1 MTTKRRIETPPNA
14 DVHGPEVPPVKV
26 VDERPGAVTFLDK
39 LKGYYKALITVV
51 GAALLGLNELTP
63 VTDFLPATSQHW
75 LSVALSVLT
84 AILTFLKANE
94 HWVDDA

>member
-1 MTTKRRIETPPNA
+1 MTTKRRIKTPPNA

-26 VDERPGAVTFLDK
+26 VDERTGAVTFLDK
-39 LKGYYKALITVV
+39 LKGYYKALITVL
-51 GAALLGLNELTP
+51 GAVLLALNELTP
-63 VTDFLPATSQHW
+63 ATNFLPTTAHHW

>member
-1 MTTKRRIETPPNA
+1 
-14 DVHGPEVPPVKV
+14 
-26 VDERPGAVTFLDK
+26 
-39 LKGYYKALITVV
+39 
-51 GAALLGLNELTP
+51 
-63 VTDFLPATSQHW
+63 VTDFLPATAQHW